1 MKLRNIL
8 EERVKKLANL
18 KKPPQETIYC
28 ASKQGSINY
37 SVQEF
42 KLTSYRLQWGLLLK
56 CSNKKKNGD
65 EYVLV

>member
-28 ASKQGSINY
+28 AANQGSINY

-42 KLTSYRLQWGLLLK
+42 KLTSYRLQ
-56 CSNKKKNGD
+56 
-65 EYVLV
+65 

>member
-28 ASKQGSINY
+28 AEQGSINY

-42 KLTSYRLQWGLLLK
+42 KLTSYRLQ
-56 CSNKKKNGD
+56 
-65 EYVLV
+65 